1 MAYDKENRRLY
12 IEQKADGTKVGIALW
27 EIADCINEHRVN
39 KKGNRDVGIL
49 CTSPKINPMAIYRPI
64 DTTVSSYDPIS
75 YGQRQGAR
83 FGMDI
88 TTTPDEN
95 EYTLYHAELVPKPM
109 TMGVYRVRDFDGYN
123 HAALFGLQYQDTGG
137 NTILK
142 YSNLTGAK
150 VRGYNQ
156 WQDNISTPEV
166 KEILAYYLSRKNTGI
181 NEWGVL
187 LWCDTGHIIL
197 DQNKGSHANLLESDT
212 EIKVNQSNI
221 NNEFKVNVPKNK
233 NAFLGVYFTDEDD
246 FKYVINPSHVRYE
259 TINDGFIIDVNRFA
273 SHTYIANCRTGDE
286 LANWREVALDVY
298 GKTVDGTNWDQICFA
313 CNLKNLGDDISL
325 PNIMMKITIT
335 GGPASIRGKVF
346 YHSLTFPNISG
357 YDFDHGD
364 ETGTDA
370 YKGADTQLSDYA
382 FYMSTQPM
390 IERFGSTIY
399 GSSLT
404 FTMQLVLMKT
414 WATGNQYRILSS
426 PLTFAIRFNNA
437 TCPNT
442 PLFQYE
448 NGSQKI
454 DENAYTQED

>member
-1 MAYDKENRRLY
+1 MAYDKTNKRLY
-12 IEQKADGTKVGIALW
+12 IEEKADGTKVGISLW
-27 EIADCINEHRVN
+27 DIAQCLSDYRVDTN
-39 KKGNRDVGIL
+39 GNRDVGML
-49 CTSPKINPMAIYRPI
+49 CTSENINPMAIFRPI
-64 DTTVSSYDPIS
+64 DVNTRSPINR
-75 YGQRQGAR
+75 GQREGAR

-95 EYTLYHAELVPKPM
+95 EYTLYHAELVPKDL
-109 TMGVYRVRDFDGYN
+109 TMGIYRVSDFDGYN
-123 HAALFGLQYQDTGG
+123 HKAQLGVQYVDNIG
-137 NTILK
+137 NTSLS

-150 VRGYNQ
+150 VQGYNQ

-181 NEWGVL
+181 NKWGVL

-197 DQNKGSHANLLESDT
+197 DQNKGSHANLLEADT
-212 EIKVNQSNI
+212 EIKINQTNI

-233 NAFLGVYFTDEDD
+233 SAYLGVYFTDEDD
-246 FKYVINPSHVRYE
+246 FKYVINPSRISYK
-259 TINDGFIIDVNRFA
+259 TITDGFIIDVNRFA

-313 CNLKNLGDDISL
+313 CNLKNLGEDISL

-357 YDFDHGD
+357 YDFDNGD

-370 YKGADTQLSDYA
+370 YKGANTQLSDYA

-426 PLTFAIRFNNA
+426 PLTFAIRFNNT
-437 TCPNT
+437 TCPNA